1 MTPPPETATAT
12 THADRLAEV
21 VEAEELDQL
30 IVADLVTTGDSG
42 REAQADVFWVSG
54 FSGTS
59 AVCLIGPDQRLFL
72 TDFRY
77 TERAAREVES
87 AFERERIGPKLLE
100 SAAERLRGR
109 VGYDE
114 AKTSVRTLHRLEE
127 AVSDDV
133 ELVPATGL
141 VAKLRR
147 HKDATEIERIAEAA
161 RLTDEVY
168 EWICEQGIVGR
179 TELEVRVAAEQ
190 RMRELGASDPS
201 FESIIAAAE
210 NGPIG
215 HHSASDREIGAG
227 ELVVLDMGAIV
238 DGYCSDCTRTFATGK
253 IEGEAREVYELVRSA
268 QQAGLDAV
276 ATGASGVAVDAASRA
291 IIEAAGYGDEFGH
304 GLGHGVGI
312 EVHEPP
318 RLSKTSEDVL
328 EAGDVVTI
336 EPGIYLPGRFGVRIE
351 DLVALTDEGARN
363 LSSFTKELRVV
374 S

>member
-1 MTPPPETATAT
+1 MTPPETATAT

-21 VEAEELDQL
+21 VEAEGLDQL

-42 REAQADVFWVSG
+42 REAQADVFWASG

-59 AVCLIGPDQRLFL
+59 AVCLIGPEQRLFL

-77 TERAAREVES
+77 TERAEREVDP

-114 AKTSVRTLHRLEE
+114 AKTSVRTLRRLQE

-147 HKDATEIERIAEAA
+147 HKDSAEVERIAEAA

-168 EWICEQGIVGR
+168 EWISEQGIVGR
-179 TELEVRVAAEQ
+179 TEREVRVAAEQ
-190 RMRELGASDPS
+190 RMRELGAADPS
-201 FESIIAAAE
+201 FESIIAAGE

-215 HHSASDREIGAG
+215 HHSASDREIAAG

-238 DGYCSDCTRTFATGK
+238 DGYCSDCTRTFATGD
-253 IEGEAREVYELVRSA
+253 IESETRDVYELVRSA

-276 ATGASGVAVDAASRA
+276 AAGASGVGVDAAARA
-291 IIEAAGYGDEFGH
+291 VIEAAGYGDEFGH

-312 EVHEPP
+312 EIHEPP
-318 RLSKTSEDVL
+318 RVSKTSEDVL
-328 EAGDVVTI
+328 EVGDVVTV
-336 EPGIYLPGRFGVRIE
+336 EPGVYLPGRFGIRIE
-351 DLVALTDEGARN
+351 DLDALTDEGVRN
-363 LSSFTKELRVV
+363 LSSFPKELRVV